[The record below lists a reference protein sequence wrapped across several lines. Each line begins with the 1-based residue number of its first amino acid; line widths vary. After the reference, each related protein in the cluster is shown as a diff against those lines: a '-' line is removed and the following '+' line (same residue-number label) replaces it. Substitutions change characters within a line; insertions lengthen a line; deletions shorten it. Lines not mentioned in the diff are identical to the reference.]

1 MLSLRFKCSP
11 LRFLLSFLQQIKHM
25 NERARETAAA
35 PPCGPAFLE
44 QNHAH
49 ITSRN
54 FATTRPAGVKGR
66 KAGAGR
72 PASPLVCY
80 RRGGCYRGDNRT
92 ASSPT
97 SSTVRGMQI
106 RYSLIN
112 IVPVRRRQQQGVWR
126 RLQICKSPVGSA
138 LHPNT
143 LLKLCAS
150 PRAGVLP
157 PQRSVW
163 STPPN

>member
-1 MLSLRFKCSP
+1 ME
-11 LRFLLSFLQQIKHM
+11 
-25 NERARETAAA
+25 ERAREMAAA
-35 PPCGPAFLE
+35 PPRGPRSSRISAFLE

-54 FATTRPAGVKGR
+54 FATTQPAGVKGR

-72 PASPLVCY
+72 PASPRFVT
-80 RRGGCYRGDNRT
+80 GQEGVTRT
-92 ASSPT
+92 RSSPT

-112 IVPVRRRQQQGVWR
+112 IVLLRRRRQHGVWR
-126 RLQICKSPVGSA
+126 RLQICKSPDAAGSA

-143 LLKLCAS
+143 LPQLCAS
-150 PRAGVLP
+150 PEPGVHT
-157 PQRSVW
+157 VW